1 MRSDPGG
8 EPSGLVGEGHGI
20 PVRPTRLI
28 GWAQRRLLHYPAPM
42 LMTALPDPVV
52 RAAVGAAGGSV
63 LAVEPDPSYG
73 GHWRYTR
80 CYLGP
85 PRLQPA

>member
-1 MRSDPGG
+1 
-8 EPSGLVGEGHGI
+8 
-20 PVRPTRLI
+20 
-28 GWAQRRLLHYPAPM
+28 M